1 MAGYG
6 LTRACTMGPIAEAVT
21 AAGGSLARVFARAE
35 MPLTLLEEPDRL
47 ILLRDQLRLVEAAIN
62 EIGDPALPARLSML
76 TGISGLG
83 PIGVQVRQADT
94 LGAALARVEV
104 VTPVV
109 LQTAT
114 WTGLRQ
120 QGAHAFYGY
129 TVAERID
136 SGRQA
141 NEVLALGY
149 LLGTVRHFLGSTWRP
164 ERAVVTGASMF
175 ARGEIEALFGC
186 EIAFGARAGL
196 VFPAHDCDTANPSR
210 LDPTLEGTTE
220 SRPIEDDLLACVA
233 QLIALSLNEARPS
246 IDWVARRLGLSR
258 RTLQRRLEQAGTR
271 YADIQRQVLGDRAK
285 ELLAMATLPIGR
297 VGLELGYADAAH
309 FTRAFL
315 DWTGVTPS
323 QWRGGVQ
330 RRRLG
335 TD

>member
-47 ILLRDQLRLVEAAIN
+47 ILLRDQLRLVEAAIR
-62 EIGDPALPARLSML
+62 EIGDPALPARLSMQ

-83 PIGVQVRQADT
+83 PIGVQVREAST

-114 WTGLRQ
+114 WTGLRR
-120 QGAHAFYGY
+120 QGVHAFYGY
-129 TVAERID
+129 AVAERID

-149 LLGTVRHFLGSTWRP
+149 LLGTVRHFP
-164 ERAVVTGASMF
+164 
-175 ARGEIEALFGC
+175 AR
-186 EIAFGARAGL
+186 
-196 VFPAHDCDTANPSR
+196 DCDTANPSR
-210 LDPTLEGTTE
+210 LDPTLTGTTE
-220 SRPIEDDLLACVA
+220 GRPIEDDLLTCVA
-233 QLIALSLNEARPS
+233 QLIALSLNESRPS

-285 ELLAMATLPIGR
+285 QLLARATLPIGR
-297 VGLELGYADAAH
+297 VGMELGYADAAH

-323 QWRGGVQ
+323 QWRSGVQ

>member
-47 ILLRDQLRLVEAAIN
+47 ILLRDQLRLVEAAIR
-62 EIGDPALPARLSML
+62 EIGDPALPARLSIQ

-83 PIGVQVRQADT
+83 PIGVQVREADT

-114 WTGLRQ
+114 WTGLRR
-120 QGAHAFYGY
+120 QGARAFYGY

-136 SGRQA
+136 SGRQS

-175 ARGEIEALFGC
+175 ARAEIEALFGC
-186 EIAFGARAGL
+186 EIAFGPQAGL
-196 VFPAHDCDTANPSR
+196 VFPARDCDTANPSR
-210 LDPTLEGTTE
+210 LDPTLTGTTE
-220 SRPIEDDLLACVA
+220 GRPIEDDLLTCVA
-233 QLIALSLNEARPS
+233 QLIALSLNESRPS

-323 QWRGGVQ
+323 QWRSGVQ